1 MKYHHPQQ
9 SVRLPLPKAMFILMA
24 PAIGMVFGLPLA
36 LGVDKDK
43 DASLQTAVERIVA
56 ACVTKIEEDPNL
68 SKWEKTIHIDPF
80 IQSDDPRKQVS
91 FGIAQRL
98 ADEFKKMNYKVEP
111 KGHFRLRGTIS
122 KKVGLELPDDDV
134 KSPALEIAPE
144 MVDENGDPI
153 WPIQPIPVYTRDALQ
168 QLGPNFSVA
177 PDLPLETQVTTLLDH
192 LDHPQPFISENNL
205 LFPRN
210 DAPFGIE
217 ILVAD
222 ETRPMV
228 VDDGGRN
235 PTVYLQSGDEYRVR
249 IHNQAPF
256 TAGVRLSI
264 DGVSMFAMATDLSVD
279 SLIVVP
285 PGEAIEVRGWWI
297 RAQGNGG
304 MRAFK
309 AGEPAESVAAQLN
322 SSTSEIGTIS
332 AAFHAMWPRDAMP
345 PADEA
350 LGTRGSL
357 GTQQGVEL
365 STNNPVVKNMVFGVC
380 RATVSVTYDAAP
392 N

>member
-1 MKYHHPQQ
+1 MKYHHPKQNGDH
-9 SVRLPLPKAMFILMA
+9 PFPKAMFILMTPTIA
-24 PAIGMVFGLPLA
+24 MVFGLPLA
-36 LGVDKDK
+36 RGLENAD
-43 DASLQTAVERIVA
+43 DASLQIAAKRIVA
-56 ACVTKIEEDPNL
+56 ACVAKIEEDPNL

-80 IQSDDPRKQVS
+80 IESDSPQKKVTL
-91 FGIAQRL
+91 GIAQRL
-98 ADEFKKMNYKVEP
+98 ADEFQKLNYKVDP
-111 KGHFRLRGTIS
+111 KGHFRMRGTIS

-144 MVDENGDPI
+144 LVDENGDTI
-153 WPIQPIPVYTRDALQ
+153 WPIQPITVFTRDGIQ

-192 LDHPQPFISENNL
+192 LDHPQPFISEKTR

-222 ETRPMV
+222 ETRPIV
-228 VDDGGRN
+228 VDNEGRN
-235 PTVYLQSGDEYRVR
+235 PTVHLQSGDEYRVR

-256 TAGVRLSI
+256 AAGVRLSI
-264 DGVSMFAMATDLSVD
+264 DGVSMFCMAKDLSVD

-285 PGEAIEVRGWWI
+285 PGETIEVRGWWI
-297 RAQGNGG
+297 RAQGKGG

-309 AGEPAESVAAQLN
+309 AGEAAESVAAQLKH
-322 SSTSEIGTIS
+322 STPEIGTIS
-332 AAFHAMWPRDAMP
+332 AAFHAMWQRDEMP

-357 GTQQGVEL
+357 GTQQGIEL
-365 STNNPVVKNMVFGVC
+365 STDNPVVKNMVFGVC
-380 RATVSVTYDAAP
+380 RATVSVTYDAVP